1 MRLRRCGDRCK
12 SGRVGST
19 ASNILDRATPGGVL
33 SAFCEDI
40 NGARLELRAAAEELQ
55 PIPTLVALEWTHA
68 PALASE
74 LDEIRHAL
82 ARAAAS
88 LWPDWYITAEQRF
101 ERHRLASAPV
111 AGVIEE
117 TANAPVHPSASWLRD
132 AWHRCAAGKLPLV
145 PRMTVAEQVR
155 QLSRA
160 LDPTRLIFALSVAS
174 PEATPARVRA
184 VAHAAEWL
192 AHESQAKTLL
202 LVPQAWQKHPELD
215 HVTYQALTFEPE
227 DPTSADGAAPAS
239 VRTATHT
246 APGASEPLHVV
257 VGPIIGKP
265 HPASEAEQLLH
276 ECLIADAELA
286 ALFEYNQPITVY
298 GDKRCT
304 VDLIWRSGAFV
315 IEIDGDEHRRP
326 VAFSKDRDRD
336 YRVFMSG
343 YTTLRV
349 TNGDVI
355 ANVDAVITKIRSV
368 VKRLQ
373 TLAVPR

>member
-1 MRLRRCGDRCK
+1 M
-12 SGRVGST
+12 
-19 ASNILDRATPGGVL
+19 L

-40 NGARLELRAAAEELQ
+40 DDARLELRAAAEELQ

-74 LDEIRHAL
+74 LDEIRDAL

-101 ERHRLASAPV
+101 ERQRLASAPV

-117 TANAPVHPSASWLRD
+117 TANASVHPSASWLRE
-132 AWHRCAAGKLPLV
+132 AWRRCAAGKLPLV
-145 PRMTVAEQVR
+145 PRMTAAEQVR

-160 LDPTRLIFALSVAS
+160 LDPTRLIFAISVES

-192 AHESQAKTLL
+192 AYESQAKTLL
-202 LVPQAWQKHPELD
+202 LLPRAWQKHPELD
-215 HVTYQALTFEPE
+215 HVTYQALTLEPE
-227 DPTSADGAAPAS
+227 DPISADD
-239 VRTATHT
+239 T
-246 APGASEPLHVV
+246 APMSIRASAGTASSASEPLRVV

-276 ECLIADAELA
+276 RCLIADVELA

-304 VDLIWRSGAFV
+304 VDLIWRAGALV
-315 IEIDGDEHRRP
+315 IEVDGNEHRGEA
-326 VAFSKDRDRD
+326 AFSKDRDRD

-349 TNGDVI
+349 TNGEVI
-355 ANVDAVITKIRSV
+355 NNTDGVVTKIRRV

-373 TLAVPR
+373 TLAKQR

>member
-1 MRLRRCGDRCK
+1 M
-12 SGRVGST
+12 
-19 ASNILDRATPGGVL
+19 L
-33 SAFCEDI
+33 SAFCEDVD
-40 NGARLELRAAAEELQ
+40 GARLELRAAAEELQ

-74 LDEIRHAL
+74 LDEIRDAL

-101 ERHRLASAPV
+101 ERQRLASAPV

-117 TANAPVHPSASWLRD
+117 TAKASVRPSASWLRA
-132 AWHRCAAGKLPLV
+132 AWRRCAAGQLPLV
-145 PRMTVAEQVR
+145 PRMTAAEQVR

-184 VAHAAEWL
+184 LAHAAEWL
-192 AHESQAKTLL
+192 AYESQAKTLL
-202 LVPQAWQKHPELD
+202 LLPRAWQKHPELD
-215 HVTYQALTFEPE
+215 HVTYQALTLEPE
-227 DPTSADGAAPAS
+227 DPVAISADGAGPVSDGGSA
-239 VRTATHT
+239 RTASS
-246 APGASEPLHVV
+246 ASEPLHVV

-265 HPASEAEQLLH
+265 HPASEAEQLLYK
-276 ECLIADAELA
+276 CLIADGELA
-286 ALFEYNQPITVY
+286 ALFEYNQPLTVY

-304 VDLIWRSGAFV
+304 VDLIWRNGALV
-315 IEIDGDEHRRP
+315 IEVDGDEHRGP
-326 VAFSKDRDRD
+326 VAFRKDRDRD

-355 ANVDAVITKIRSV
+355 VDVDAVVSKIRSV

-373 TLAVPR
+373 TLAVQR

>member
-1 MRLRRCGDRCK
+1 M
-12 SGRVGST
+12 
-19 ASNILDRATPGGVL
+19 L
-33 SAFCEDI
+33 SAFCEDVDA
-40 NGARLELRAAAEELQ
+40 ARLEVRVAAEELQ
-55 PIPTLVALEWTHA
+55 PTPTLVALEWTHA

-74 LDEIRHAL
+74 LDEIRDAL

-101 ERHRLASAPV
+101 ERQRSASAPV

-117 TANAPVHPSASWLRD
+117 TANASVRPSASWLRE
-132 AWHRCAAGKLPLV
+132 AWRRCAAGKLPLV
-145 PRMTVAEQVR
+145 PRMTAAEQVR

-160 LDPTRLIFALSVAS
+160 LDPTRLVFALSVAS

-192 AHESQAKTLL
+192 AYESQAKTLL
-202 LVPQAWQKHPELD
+202 LVPRAWQKHPELD
-215 HVTYQALTFEPE
+215 HVTYQALTLDPE
-227 DPTSADGAAPAS
+227 GPIAISADGAAPAS
-239 VRTATHT
+239 VRASAHT
-246 APGASEPLHVV
+246 ASSASEPLHVI

-265 HPASEAEQLLH
+265 HPASEAEQMLH
-276 ECLIADAELA
+276 RYLTADVELV

-304 VDLIWRSGAFV
+304 VDLIWRSGALV
-315 IEIDGDEHRRP
+315 IEVDGNEHRGEG
-326 VAFSKDRDRD
+326 AFSKDRDRD

-349 TNGDVI
+349 TNGEVI
-355 ANVDAVITKIRSV
+355 NNIDGVVTKIRSV

-373 TLAVPR
+373 ALASQR

>member
-1 MRLRRCGDRCK
+1 
-12 SGRVGST
+12 
-19 ASNILDRATPGGVL
+19 VL

-40 NGARLELRAAAEELQ
+40 DDARLELRAAAEELQ

-74 LDEIRHAL
+74 LDEIRDAL

-101 ERHRLASAPV
+101 ERQRLASAPV

-117 TANAPVHPSASWLRD
+117 TANASVHPSASWLRE
-132 AWHRCAAGKLPLV
+132 AWRRCAAGKLPLV
-145 PRMTVAEQVR
+145 PRMTAAEQVR

-192 AHESQAKTLL
+192 AYESQAKTLL
-202 LVPQAWQKHPELD
+202 LLPRAWQKHPELD
-215 HVTYQALTFEPE
+215 HVTYQALTLDAE
-227 DPTSADGAAPAS
+227 DAVAISAAGAAPVSVQAS
-239 VRTATHT
+239 ARTSSNA
-246 APGASEPLHVV
+246 GEPLHVV

-265 HPASEAEQLLH
+265 HPASEAEQLLYR
-276 ECLIADAELA
+276 CLIADVELA

-304 VDLIWRSGAFV
+304 VDLIWRAGALV
-315 IEIDGDEHRRP
+315 IEVDGNEHRGEA
-326 VAFSKDRDRD
+326 AFSKDRDRD

-343 YTTLRV
+343 FTTLRV
-349 TNGDVI
+349 TNGEVI
-355 ANVDAVITKIRSV
+355 NNTDGVVTKIRSV

-373 TLAVPR
+373 TLATQR